1 VEVALEW
8 LAYRRLSDEGRVS
21 PIKGEL
27 TGQRWEEVRHALTRA
42 LSLPS
47 YTEPS
52 ASFANKLPGL
62 FEQTRRIADALAP
75 DISRKAGSNIMSA
88 LLAFMMRA
96 PQTGL
101 RRTEVGSYVWPE
113 YLARLFLALMGKP
126 AGKPVYVPYD
136 SSGWLPL
143 LLADSGWA
151 VETEIRNEQI
161 ARIFG
166 LFGYLA
172 DWKLTVHVGDPLY
185 QPSLRDGNRLVRFTN
200 AAAIVLTFGLR
211 VRDDGGPDP
220 YGRFPVRMLH
230 GEARQIAHLLAQSK
244 GRVLAIVPEG
254 FLFRAAGGERD
265 YKEHLIR
272 RGILA
277 AVIRLPRGALAPFTQ
292 VQTAMLLLESEGRK
306 SADVL
311 FVDAS
316 DELGPK
322 DGKRAHADRDP
333 VTKIAGI
340 VDSRRP
346 TAISVLADYDAI
358 AAQDF
363 NISVDRFVRSDEAQ
377 RVAEVI
383 DSAEAVAAL
392 NDIAEI
398 IRPQSFPSEGGERV
412 ATFAEVGLQDIEP
425 DGQIRRPA
433 KRTEIDEAI
442 IGKIL
447 KQRLAPGDVLVSV
460 RGRIGAVGMVQEAE
474 PDEEVAGWLASQ
486 AFVVVRLRE
495 TSPVSQLTLYRYL
508 ASPLGQ
514 GLLQSLSTGTTV
526 PMVSMGDM
534 KRLRIM
540 VPTVKEQRGIEA
552 QYEKLRKLRD
562 QIRKLEAL
570 TEDLNGAVWPMTKAT
585 ASFSK
590 NGER

>member
-1 VEVALEW
+1 MHKLGGVSPLQGVEAALEW
-8 LAYRRLSDEGRVS
+8 LAYRSLSDEGRVS

-27 TGQRWEEVRHALTRA
+27 TGQRWEEVCSALTDA

-47 YTEPS
+47 HIESS
-52 ASFANKLPGL
+52 ASFAHRMPGL
-62 FEQTRRIADALAP
+62 FEHTRRIADALAP
-75 DISRKAGSNIMSA
+75 DISRKSGSSIMSA
-88 LLAFMMRA
+88 ILAFMMRA

-101 RRTEVGSYVWPE
+101 RRTEVGAYVWPE
-113 YLARLFLALMGKP
+113 YLAELFPALLGKP
-126 AGKPVYVPYD
+126 TGKPVYVPYD

-143 LLADSGWA
+143 LLAESGWA
-151 VETEIRNEQI
+151 VDTEIRNKQI

-172 DWKLTVHVGDPLY
+172 GWKLTAHVGDPLY
-185 QPSLRDGNRLVRFTN
+185 APSLRDGDRLTRFAN
-200 AAAIVLTFGLR
+200 AAAILTFGLR
-211 VRDDGGPDP
+211 VRDGFDP
-220 YGRFPVRMLH
+220 YNRFPVRMLH

-272 RGILA
+272 GGILA

-292 VQTAMLLLESEGRK
+292 IQTSMLVLESEGRK

-316 DELGPK
+316 DELAPK
-322 DGKRAHADRDP
+322 DDRRRHADRDP
-333 VTKIAGI
+333 VAQVASM
-340 VDSRRP
+340 VDRRRP
-346 TAISVLADYDAI
+346 TEISVLAEYDAI

-363 NISVDRFVRSDEAQ
+363 NISVDRYVRSDEVQ

-383 DSAEAVAAL
+383 ERAQTVELS
-392 NDIAEI
+392 DIAEI

-412 ATFAEVGLQDIEP
+412 ARFAEVGLQDIEP

-442 IGKIL
+442 IAKIL
-447 KQRLAPGDVLVSV
+447 KQRLAPGDLLVSV
-460 RGRIGAVGMVQEAE
+460 RGRIGAVGMVQEAP
-474 PDEEVAGWLASQ
+474 PDDEVAGWLASQ

-495 TSPVSQLTLYRYL
+495 ISPISQLTLYRYL

-514 GLLQSLSTGTTV
+514 GLLQSLSTGATV

-534 KRLRIM
+534 KKLRIM
-540 VPTVKEQRGIEA
+540 VPTAKEQREIES

-570 TEDLNGAVWPMTKAT
+570 TEELNAAVWPMTRAQ
-585 ASFSK
+585 
-590 NGER
+590 

>member
-1 VEVALEW
+1 VEAALEW

-27 TGQRWEEVRHALTRA
+27 TGQRWEEVRHALTRT

-47 YTEPS
+47 HIESS
-52 ASFANKLPGL
+52 AGFADRLPGL
-62 FEQTRRIADALAP
+62 FEQTRRIADGLAP
-75 DISRKAGSNIMSA
+75 DISRKSGSNIMSA

-101 RRTEVGSYVWPE
+101 RRTEVGSYIWPE
-113 YLARLFLALMGKP
+113 YLARLFLALLGKP
-126 AGKPVYVPYD
+126 SGRQVYVPYD

-143 LLADSGWA
+143 LVAESGWA
-151 VETEIRNEQI
+151 VESEIRNEQL

-185 QPSLRDGNRLVRFTN
+185 QPSLHDGDRLVRFAN

-277 AVIRLPRGALAPFTQ
+277 AVIRLPHGALAPFTQ
-292 VQTAMLLLESEGRK
+292 VQTAMLVLESQGRK
-306 SADVL
+306 SADLL

-316 DELGPK
+316 NELGPK

-333 VTKIAGI
+333 VTKVAGI
-340 VDSRRP
+340 IDSRRP

-358 AAQDF
+358 SAQDF
-363 NISVDRFVRSDEAQ
+363 NISVDRYVRSDEAQ

-383 DSAEAVAAL
+383 DSAQAVVAL

-412 ATFAEVGLQDIEP
+412 ARFAEVGLQDIEP

-460 RGRIGAVGMVQEAE
+460 RGRIGAVAMVQEAE

-540 VPTVKEQRGIEA
+540 VPTVKEQREIEA

-570 TEDLNGAVWPMTKAT
+570 TEELNGAVWPMTKAT